1 MDNNDIVKEI
11 FLKVY
16 SDRLKEYILF
26 DLPQEDQNK
35 VDALSDALLSN
46 QYINVWIAGKMGTG
60 KTTTAVKL
68 LMSMFTKQNQDTLNA
83 LDGMDEIKRELTIN
97 ELRHKLIDN
106 FEYFNMS
113 ELFFELSYYKYDRY
127 EELPIGKIIV
137 MDDLGWA
144 ERNANDNPLYLE
156 LFNMWI
162 EKRYANRSIN
172 IVTTNFQADKLM
184 RDIPA
189 IARSVDRLSQ
199 VDRTFLID
207 LKGAKSLRSR
217 LKEIQDNENGVEK

>member
-1 MDNNDIVKEI
+1 
-11 FLKVY
+11 
-16 SDRLKEYILF
+16 
-26 DLPQEDQNK
+26 
-35 VDALSDALLSN
+35 
-46 QYINVWIAGKMGTG
+46 
-60 KTTTAVKL
+60 
-68 LMSMFTKQNQDTLNA
+68 
-83 LDGMDEIKRELTIN
+83 
-97 ELRHKLIDN
+97 
-106 FEYFNMS
+106 
-113 ELFFELSYYKYDRY
+113 
-127 EELPIGKIIV
+127 

-207 LKGAKSLRSR
+207 LKSAKSLRSR
-217 LKEIQDNENGVEK
+217 LKEIQDNENGVENE

>member
-1 MDNNDIVKEI
+1 MSNNDVIKEI

-68 LMSMFTKQNQDTLNA
+68 LMYMFTKQNQDTLNA

-189 IARSVDRLSQ
+189 IARSIDRLSQ

>member
-1 MDNNDIVKEI
+1 MSNNDVIKEI

-35 VDALSDALLSN
+35 IDVLSDALLSD

-68 LMSMFTKQNQDTLNA
+68 LMSMFSKQNQDTLNA

-97 ELRHKLIDN
+97 ELRHNLLN
-106 FEYFNMS
+106 HFEYFNMS
-113 ELFFELSYYKYDRY
+113 ELFFELNYYKYERY
-127 EELPIGKIIV
+127 EELPIDKIIV

-144 ERNANDNPLYLE
+144 ERNANDNSLYLE

-189 IARSVDRLSQ
+189 IARSIDRLSQ

-207 LKGAKSLRSR
+207 LKGAKSLRSK

>member
-189 IARSVDRLSQ
+189 IARSIDRLSQ

>member
-137 MDDLGWA
+137 MDDLGWE
-144 ERNANDNPLYLE
+144 ERNANDNSLYLE
-156 LFNMWI
+156 LFNMGI
-162 EKRYANRSIN
+162 E
-172 IVTTNFQADKLM
+172 
-184 RDIPA
+184 
-189 IARSVDRLSQ
+189 
-199 VDRTFLID
+199 
-207 LKGAKSLRSR
+207 
-217 LKEIQDNENGVEK
+217 

>member
-1 MDNNDIVKEI
+1 MSNNDVIKEI

-68 LMSMFTKQNQDTLNA
+68 LMSMFAKQNQDTLNA
-83 LDGMDEIKRELTIN
+83 LDGMDEIKKELTMN

-113 ELFFELSYYKYDRY
+113 ELFFELSYYKYERY
-127 EELPIGKIIV
+127 NDLPVNKVIV